1 MKGGTEEGRWRG
13 RGKEAEAERPERGER
28 EKEKKNRKEKE
39 GRIDRRLN
47 GGNDCQ
53 REINK
58 KGVNWKA
65 VHP

>member
-1 MKGGTEEGRWRG
+1 MKGEQRKGGGEVEVKRQKRRGPKEESGRKR
-13 RGKEAEAERPERGER
+13 
-28 EKEKKNRKEKE
+28 KNRKEKE

-58 KGVNWKA
+58 KGVNRKA
-65 VHP
+65 VYP

>member
-1 MKGGTEEGRWRG
+1 MKGEQRKGGGEVEVKRQKRRGPKEESGRR
-13 RGKEAEAERPERGER
+13 R
-28 EKEKKNRKEKE
+28 KNRKEKE

>member
-1 MKGGTEEGRWRG
+1 VKGEQRKGGGEVEVKRQKRRGPKEESGRR
-13 RGKEAEAERPERGER
+13 R
-28 EKEKKNRKEKE
+28 KNRKEKE